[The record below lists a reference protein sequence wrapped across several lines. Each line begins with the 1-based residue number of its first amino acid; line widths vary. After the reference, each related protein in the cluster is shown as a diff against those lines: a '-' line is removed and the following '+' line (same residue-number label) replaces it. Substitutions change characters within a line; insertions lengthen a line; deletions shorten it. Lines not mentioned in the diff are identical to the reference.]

1 MAAPPSAAP
10 SALPRLNAPTLTVA
24 HRGAHGQQD
33 LRAREHPQLA
43 AHVRTLAGLAL
54 GPRQPQRGDGDQA
67 QGRRPAEGKPPILA
81 RVRPMNMAAMALAC
95 FSRGTRLAA
104 TTAPMPKKAPWL
116 RLVIRRDSNRVE

>member
-1 MAAPPSAAP
+1 M
-10 SALPRLNAPTLTVA
+10 
-24 HRGAHGQQD
+24 
-33 LRAREHPQLA
+33 
-43 AHVRTLAGLAL
+43 
-54 GPRQPQRGDGDQA
+54 
-67 QGRRPAEGKPPILA
+67 A